1 MDKEFLFEVL
11 VSNKR
16 KIYDLHLLVQ
26 KYTIV
31 MKSFYLKSGWYKTYK
46 QVIYNNHLQKLV
58 KLLLNQSY
66 CYGYGYSSTRFNYHY
81 NRLIQMINTQ
91 ILMFNKELE
100 AIEQYQ

>member
-1 MDKEFLFEVL
+1 MNKEFLFEVL
-11 VSNKR
+11 VPNKR

-31 MKSFYLKSGWYKTYK
+31 MKAFYLKSGWYKTCK
-46 QVIYNNHLQKLV
+46 QIKYNNHLQKLV

-66 CYGYGYSSTRFNYHY
+66 CYGYGYSSTRFNYYY

-91 ILMFNKELE
+91 IFMFNKELE